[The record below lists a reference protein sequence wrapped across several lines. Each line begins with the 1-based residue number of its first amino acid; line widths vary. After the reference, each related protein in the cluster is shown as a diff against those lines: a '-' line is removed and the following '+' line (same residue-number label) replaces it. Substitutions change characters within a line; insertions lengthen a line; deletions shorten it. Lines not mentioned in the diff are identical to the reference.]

1 MQIGWWF
8 WQRPRAHPL
17 LAPGA
22 LPNSPI
28 RLGADLRPA
37 VRAAEQQLV
46 QSTVALESRLARVQ
60 RWCRLLAALK
70 EVNHH
75 RVHGGRQQVEER
87 RRCRR
92 FTKGLLRG
100 TAKRRDGAL
109 EVGRLEREREEA
121 REGRLPDRAADGVD
135 GEGVLCEQVKRNPH
149 VAQAASAAV
158 VPLQL

>member
-1 MQIGWWF
+1 M
-8 WQRPRAHPL
+8 
-17 LAPGA
+17 
-22 LPNSPI
+22 
-28 RLGADLRPA
+28 
-37 VRAAEQQLV
+37 RAAEQQLV